1 MDFKFAR
8 LQYPKDLDWNLI
20 KCRVNKYHVKS
31 IFIILSLGSCAFFLV
46 ENLHQGIYNNNLHM
60 YIVYVL

>member
-31 IFIILSLGSCAFFLV
+31 IFIILSLGSCGFFLV
-46 ENLHQGIYNNNLHM
+46 ENLHQGIYNNN
-60 YIVYVL
+60 